1 MLTWGSD
8 NPGYAQRRSRDFTL
22 WDEVR
27 ASDLSYRRTIYKGGK
42 MIQVTWKLEEFE
54 PKTVSPERWA
64 RFHEYRNLIHQE
76 VRPNDPNWPND
87 LVEEQLKIDTPFR
100 RQWRYEVLE

>member
-8 NPGYAQRRSRDFTL
+8 NLGYAQGRSQDITP
-22 WDEVR
+22 WDEVPE
-27 ASDLSYRRTIYKGGK
+27 SDLSYRLTTNKGGQ
-42 MIQVTWKLEEFE
+42 MIQATWTLEEFE
-54 PKTVSPERWA
+54 PKTLSSERWE
-64 RFHEYRNLIHQE
+64 RFHEYRHLIHQE

-100 RQWRYEVLE
+100 RHWR